1 MGAEEGILL
10 AKRYRLLSVA
20 GRGGMGTV
28 WQAHDETLDRD
39 VAVKEVTLPDR
50 LSDGG
55 RSLSRRLIAEARA
68 TAALNHPG
76 VVTVHD
82 VVEEDGRP
90 WIVMELVHA
99 RSLQQVIDEGG
110 RLEPRR
116 VAQIGRSVLSV
127 LRAAHAVGILHR
139 DVKPS
144 NVLLTYDGRV
154 VLTDFGL
161 AISKLEGASSRFRGI
176 EGSPPY
182 VSPEQ
187 IRGESITEASDLWSL
202 GATMYTAVEGR
213 SPYGR
218 PDPLASLIAVLV
230 EDYRPPVHAGPL
242 RPVID
247 GLLTRNP
254 ADRVSAQQAA
264 KLLDRAVGHSRP
276 PWRRARLQAGTFTCV
291 LVLSVVAAM
300 LGAWSSRW
308 TSVGTGETVSATE
321 ETAATRTISYR
332 GDGFSVE
339 VPANWT
345 RVMRSDGVYWYD
357 PHANRHLRISRAL
370 GDPLHG
376 LREAERRG
384 TAAGTFPGY
393 RKLRLEAAPQLGP
406 RAAEWEFTWGQGRL
420 RALDTRVNGHD
431 LFFVGLDDQWTP
443 GQRRF
448 DAILRSIRP
457 T

>member
-10 AKRYRLLSVA
+10 AKRYRLLSVV

-28 WQAHDETLDRD
+28 WRAYDETLERD
-39 VAVKEVTLPDR
+39 VAVKEVALPAR
-50 LSDGG
+50 LADGG
-55 RSLSRRLIAEARA
+55 RLLRRRLIAEARA

-99 RSLQQVIDEGG
+99 HSLQYIIDHGG
-110 RLEPRR
+110 PLEPRR

-127 LRAAHAVGILHR
+127 LRAAHASGILHR

-144 NVLLTYDGRV
+144 NVLLTDDGRV

-161 AISKLEGASSRFRGI
+161 AISKREGASSRFRGV

-187 IRGESITEASDLWSL
+187 VRGESITEASDLWSL
-202 GATMYTAVEGR
+202 GATMYTAVEGH

-218 PDPLASLIAVLV
+218 RDPLASLIAVLI

-247 GLLTRNP
+247 GLLTKNP
-254 ADRVSAQQAA
+254 ACRMSAERAA
-264 KLLDRAVGHSRP
+264 KLLDRAPHDNTP
-276 PWRRARLQAGTFTCV
+276 PRRRAHLEAGAFACV
-291 LVLSVVAAM
+291 MLLAAAVAM
-300 LGAWSSRW
+300 LGAWSARW
-308 TSVGTGETVSATE
+308 NSVGTGETVSGAD
-321 ETAATRTISYR
+321 AASAGTVSYR
-332 GDGFSVE
+332 TKGFSVRL
-339 VPANWT
+339 PADWL

-357 PHANRHLRISRAL
+357 PHAGHHLRISRTA
-370 GDPLHG
+370 GDPLTG
-376 LREAERRG
+376 LRAAERKG
-384 TAAGTFPGY
+384 AAANTFPGY
-393 RKLRLEAAPQLGP
+393 RRLRMEAAPELG
-406 RAAEWEFTWGQGRL
+406 RNAAEWEFTWDQGRL
-420 RALDTRVNGHD
+420 RALDARVSGHD
-431 LFFVGLDDQWTP
+431 LFFVGLDDHWTP
-443 GQRRF
+443 SQRRF
-448 DAILRSIRP
+448 DAILQSINVF
-457 T
+457 